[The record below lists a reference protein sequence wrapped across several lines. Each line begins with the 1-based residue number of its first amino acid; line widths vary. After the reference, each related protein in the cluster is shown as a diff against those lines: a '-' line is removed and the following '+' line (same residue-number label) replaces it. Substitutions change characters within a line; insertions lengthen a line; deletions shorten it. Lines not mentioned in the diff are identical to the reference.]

1 MNSTTSSATPSAT
14 PFTASPAAATI
25 DVRSIPPRERHPRIF
40 ATFRGLQLGA
50 ALELVN
56 DHDPAPLRAQF
67 EMQTP
72 GQYGW
77 NYLERG
83 PAVWRV
89 RITRLGD
96 APSSDGNCCGGC
108 TCGG

>member
-1 MNSTTSSATPSAT
+1 MAQ
-14 PFTASPAAATI
+14 TANRI
-25 DVRSIPPRERHPRIF
+25 DVRTIAPYQRHALIF
-40 ATFRGLQLGA
+40 STFEGLAEGQ

-56 DHDPAPLRAQF
+56 DHDPAPLRGQF

-72 GQYGW
+72 GQYAW

-96 APSSDGNCCGGC
+96 APASDGNCCGGC

>member
-1 MNSTTSSATPSAT
+1 MNTATTSPASFA
-14 PFTASPAAATI
+14 ASPAAATL
-25 DVRSIPPRERHPRIF
+25 DVRSMPPRERHPRIF
-40 ATFRGLQLGA
+40 ATFRALPLGA

-67 EMQTP
+67 EMQSA
-72 GQYGW
+72 GQYAW

-83 PAVWRV
+83 PEVWRV

-96 APSSDGNCCGGC
+96 DAPAGGGNCCGGC
-108 TCGG
+108 ACGG